1 MITSFSGVWTV
12 NRTYSVSANYQRL
25 TSPINIRKLI
35 GVNAPSIVIP
45 DYMNAGLSFKYRLF
59 KDKLIQLEPELGLN
73 WALIKYSFPDANLRR
88 WNSFM
93 AEPAVNMNIQPNAY
107 FSVGAG
113 LSYRFHAGVSLD
125 GIRNNDLNGVSGMVF
140 IRVGNL
146 GRLAVHSK
154 RKIKLLEKQNNQIPE
169 IQPQIINTKPQTDI
183 ENISS
188 EPKPKKRKKS
198 SEYQDW

>member
-1 MITSFSGVWTV
+1 
-12 NRTYSVSANYQRL
+12 
-25 TSPINIRKLI
+25 
-35 GVNAPSIVIP
+35 
-45 DYMNAGLSFKYRLF
+45 
-59 KDKLIQLEPELGLN
+59 
-73 WALIKYSFPDANLRR
+73 
-88 WNSFM
+88 
-93 AEPAVNMNIQPNAY
+93 
-107 FSVGAG
+107 
-113 LSYRFHAGVSLD
+113 
-125 GIRNNDLNGVSGMVF
+125 MVF